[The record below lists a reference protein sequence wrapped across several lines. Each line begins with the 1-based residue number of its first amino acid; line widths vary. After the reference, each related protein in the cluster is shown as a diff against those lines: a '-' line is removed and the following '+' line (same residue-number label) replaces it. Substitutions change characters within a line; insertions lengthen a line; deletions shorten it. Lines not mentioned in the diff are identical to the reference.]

1 MTLIYVL
8 VILLTINVLYTG
20 LNIYKRE
27 NTSAIVFGVLYG
39 IIVILLLLIFGIFII
54 N

>member
-27 NTSAIVFGVLYG
+27 DTPTIVFGVVYG
-39 IIVILLLLIFGIFII
+39 IIVMLILLIFGILII